1 MEKNHKTAVMFLTY
15 LKLIL
20 GTERVYSLK
29 KKNKH
34 RKSKKKTNQ
43 VKQRQTKSNKDDMS
57 KGKMI

>member
-29 KKNKH
+29 KKTSTEKAR
-34 RKSKKKTNQ
+34 RK
-43 VKQRQTKSNKDDMS
+43 QTKSNKDKPS
-57 KGKMI
+57 QTKTT